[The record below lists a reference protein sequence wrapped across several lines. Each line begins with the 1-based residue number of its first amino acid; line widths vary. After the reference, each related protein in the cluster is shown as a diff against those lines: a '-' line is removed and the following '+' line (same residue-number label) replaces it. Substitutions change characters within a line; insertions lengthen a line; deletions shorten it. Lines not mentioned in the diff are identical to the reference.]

1 MPYKAAAKAMAV
13 SMISNM
19 TKAMQAYNDCIHAH
33 DHNGAGYYMAR
44 ARYTSRMLAEAGIKH
59 EVKYKIF
66 ENEIDTYQIFAS
78 VEFDKCADFL
88 RDLEIDKRIGNRPE
102 SVAYDFN

>member
-19 TKAMQAYNDCIHAH
+19 TKAMQAYNDCVYAH
-33 DHNGAGYYMAR
+33 DHNGAGYYMNR
-44 ARYTSRMLAEAGIKH
+44 ARYTSNMLAESGIKH
-59 EVKYKIF
+59 EIRYKVF

-88 RDLEIDKRIGNRPE
+88 HDLEVDKRICNRPDAA
-102 SVAYDFN
+102 AYDFS

>member
-1 MPYKAAAKAMAV
+1 MPYKTAAKAMAV
-13 SMISNM
+13 SMISNII
-19 TKAMQAYNDCIHAH
+19 KAMKGYNEAIYAH
-33 DHNGAGYYMAR
+33 DHNGAGYYMNR
-44 ARYTSRMLAEAGIKH
+44 AKYTSRMLAEAGIKH

-88 RDLEIDKRIGNRPE
+88 RNLEIDKRITNRPGA
-102 SVAYDFN
+102 VAYDFE